1 MHPQCAS
8 RGVGSIMMLDSHHPF
23 KFKPAYLEIAD
34 LPAAQRAEAM
44 RDPARRAAILSQEDT
59 PPAGSDPMI
68 VRMVSRMPMTC
79 PRFVLIRDHVDYEPL
94 PDQTIGALAAATN
107 MTPLEYLY
115 DHITAGDGTNAAI
128 SFFLNYNEGNLD
140 ETYEMMKNPN
150 VISGLGDGG
159 AHVRLICDASQTT
172 FQLAFWTRD
181 RTRGPK
187 LPLEY
192 VVRKM
197 THDSARLYGMN
208 DRGLLQVGKRADIN
222 VIDYANLQLGVPKM
236 KFDLPSGAPRIHQPS
251 TGYLATMVNGEV
263 TRRNDA
269 DTGARPGRLYRSR
282 PN

>member
-1 MHPQCAS
+1 
-8 RGVGSIMMLDSHHPF
+8 
-23 KFKPAYLEIAD
+23 
-34 LPAAQRAEAM
+34 
-44 RDPARRAAILSQEDT
+44 
-59 PPAGSDPMI
+59 MI
-68 VRMVSRMPMTC
+68 VRMVSRMPMTAG
-79 PRFVLIRDHVDYEPL
+79 RYIVIDDHVDYEPG
-94 PDQTIGALAAATN
+94 PESRIEALAAAAGQ
-107 MTPLEYLY
+107 TPLEFLY
-115 DHITAGDGTNAAI
+115 DHITAGDGTKAAI

-140 ETYEMMKNPN
+140 ETYEMMANPN

-197 THDSARLYGMN
+197 THDAARLYGMN
-208 DRGLLQVGKRADIN
+208 DRGLLKVGKRADIN
-222 VIDYANLQLGVPKM
+222 VMDYANLNLGVPKM
-236 KFDLPSGAPRIHQPS
+236 LFDLPSGAPRIHQGS
-251 TGYLATMVNGEV
+251 TGYLATLVNGEV